1 MRKELDAK
9 SIGRVFVSLVFLV
22 AGFFIMD
29 LWVPSGVAIPMLYP
43 VVVLLAGWLPDRK
56 HTLLAAAA
64 TSLLVLAGL
73 LPSRPDSVRL
83 VLIINHLLALVAIWV
98 TAGLMLLHKQR
109 EEKIR
114 HLTGLL
120 PMCSLCK
127 KIRDDQ
133 GLWSQVEQY
142 FEEHYADLQFTHG
155 LCPVCSRQLYPGL
168 FPRLSEQHPEVY
180 KEAR

>member
-29 LWVPSGVAIPMLYP
+29 LWVPSGVAI
-43 VVVLLAGWLPDRK
+43 
-56 HTLLAAAA
+56 
-64 TSLLVLAGL
+64 
-73 LPSRPDSVRL
+73 
-83 VLIINHLLALVAIWV
+83 WV
-98 TAGLMLLHKQR
+98 TAALMLLHKQR

-120 PMCSLCK
+120 PMCALCK

-155 LCPVCSRQLYPGL
+155 LCPACSRQLYPGL
-168 FPRLSEQHPEVY
+168 FPRLSEKHPEAY